1 MVTNGDNVLGRLTE
15 SSFPRLPPHKGVNSH
30 ALLQVC
36 TVFAQLTVE
45 GKWQGP
51 HVFVVRIRDN
61 NSQLTPGVKILDNGP
76 KMGLNGVDNGQIWFD
91 HVKVPRDALLDKY
104 ASVSAEG
111 VYSSSIKSVAQ
122 RFGVTVGGLTT
133 GAWSDALL
141 SSVLCAPKMILML
154 HLWSMLG
161 VGSATIVLLG
171 SLKSKHH

>member
-1 MVTNGDNVLGRLTE
+1 MYKVLGLY
-15 SSFPRLPPHKGVNSH
+15 PGLVKLPMQQSV
-30 ALLQVC
+30 ACVRTCICWLQIC

-51 HVFVVRIRDN
+51 HVFVVRLRGN

-111 VYSSSIKSVAQ
+111 VYTSSIKSVSQ

-133 GAWSDALL
+133 GAWTD
-141 SSVLCAPKMILML
+141 CAAEE
-154 HLWSMLG
+154 
-161 VGSATIVLLG
+161 SAAVLLHHAATS
-171 SLKSKHH
+171 SLQLSFSAMQWSA

>member
-1 MVTNGDNVLGRLTE
+1 MVTIGDNVLGRLTA
-15 SSFPRLPPHKGVNSH
+15 SAFPRPPPHKGVDSY

-36 TVFAQLTVE
+36 TVFAQLTVD

-133 GAWSDALL
+133 GAQSDTF
-141 SSVLCAPKMILML
+141 LC
-154 HLWSMLG
+154 
-161 VGSATIVLLG
+161 
-171 SLKSKHH
+171 SLCFVHRR

>member
-1 MVTNGDNVLGRLTE
+1 MLGRLTE
-15 SSFPRLPPHKGVNSH
+15 PAFPRMPPRKGVSSH

-36 TVFAQLTVE
+36 TVFAQLTVD

-133 GAWSDALL
+133 GAQSDTFFCFLL
-141 SSVLCAPKMILML
+141 QAPNIVFVFYPQSKLITE
-154 HLWSMLG
+154 
-161 VGSATIVLLG
+161 SATVAT
-171 SLKSKHH
+171 

>member
-1 MVTNGDNVLGRLTE
+1 MVTIGDNVLGRLTE
-15 SSFPRLPPHKGVNSH
+15 SAFPKMPPRNGLNAH

-36 TVFAQLTVE
+36 TVFAQLTVD

-133 GAWSDALL
+133 GAQSDTFFCSLFHALKIIYVFYL
-141 SSVLCAPKMILML
+141 
-154 HLWSMLG
+154 
-161 VGSATIVLLG
+161 
-171 SLKSKHH
+171 

>member
-1 MVTNGDNVLGRLTE
+1 VLGRLTE
-15 SSFPRLPPHKGVNSH
+15 SAFHRMPPRKSH

-36 TVFAQLTVE
+36 TVFAQLTVD

-133 GAWSDALL
+133 GAQSDTFSCSLL
-141 SSVLCAPKMILML
+141 HAPNIVLIFYLRRKR
-154 HLWSMLG
+154 
-161 VGSATIVLLG
+161 VTGSATIIT
-171 SLKSKHH
+171 